1 MEGYIYRKVQI
12 RLNKN
17 VASFAFNLYQ
27 SSLYLFHME
36 NTIRNKVVLL
46 STLHP
51 TNWVFNIY
59 VCVYCFFST
68 TRLLCFEND
77 YEKKKIR
84 FESVWPDFQWYIKF
98 TSGQREKEIEIFRKL
113 KSFDHVIFCL
123 QFIVFCK
130 THYFKLIL
138 NLKAFPPR

>member
-1 MEGYIYRKVQI
+1 MGRAYYIIVKIEGYIYRKIQI

-68 TRLLCFEND
+68 TRLLSFEND

-98 TSGQREKEIEIFRKL
+98 TSGQREKKL
-113 KSFDHVIFCL
+113 KFFVNWNHL
-123 QFIVFCK
+123 
-130 THYFKLIL
+130 TM
-138 NLKAFPPR
+138 